1 MNWGTKIVVSFILF
15 VGLIATMVII
25 SMRQDVSLVAKD
37 YYVQEIAYQDQIE
50 RIKNYKGLG
59 DNQVKLKYEVQ
70 TDKIVLI
77 LPKSYAGKGEVH
89 FFRPS
94 DASLDAR
101 YVLKPDAEGYQHF
114 HASDFKKGLWRV
126 KISWHE
132 NDREYYEEK
141 TLII

>member
-1 MNWGTKIVVSFILF
+1 MNWGTKIVMSFILF
-15 VGLIATMVII
+15 VGLIVTMVTI

-50 RIKNYKGLG
+50 RIKNYRDLG
-59 DNQVKLKYEVQ
+59 ENQIKLEYKKQ
-70 TDKIVLI
+70 TSQIVLT
-77 LPKSYAGKGEVH
+77 LPKSYAGKGEIH

-101 YVLKPDAEGYQHF
+101 YVLRPDSEGYQRF
-114 HASDFKKGLWRV
+114 EAGDFKKGLWKV

-141 TLII
+141 TLVI

>member
-1 MNWGTKIVVSFILF
+1 MNWGTKIVMAFILF
-15 VGLIATMVII
+15 VGLIITMVTI
-25 SMRQDVSLVAKD
+25 SLRQDVSLVAKD

-50 RIKNYKGLG
+50 RIRNYRDLG
-59 DNQVKLKYEVQ
+59 ENQIKLEYRKQ
-70 TDKIVLI
+70 TSQIVLT
-77 LPKSYAGKGEVH
+77 LPKNYAGKGQIH

-101 YVLKPDAEGYQHF
+101 YVLRPDSEGYQHF
-114 HASDFKKGLWRV
+114 EAADFKKGLWKV

-141 TLII
+141 TLVI